1 MNYESIPFQNM
12 LLQTIKDINEKTF
25 TLGYLHCAPWPIQT
39 DLIFRK
45 ILLDKLLVSSIQQKK
60 VLTNFLGWSKRKI
73 SVIPSLRFKKN
84 KKKQF
89 NGYIFLPFNLKKNN
103 NYLKRFEELIFEKKI
118 NFGKIEIRIHP
129 LNKKSS
135 THLETASKFKKMISL
150 NKKNFYGKKK
160 HLSFFFGSATGV
172 CIQALEEG
180 TKIIHFPDDK
190 TDIFSNKIW
199 DPIKV
204 CFLKE
209 GIFSYELKKYNKLF
223 LVNYEKNKS
232 KKYLSI

>member
-1 MNYESIPFQNM
+1 M
-12 LLQTIKDINEKTF
+12 LL
-25 TLGYLHCAPWPIQT
+25 
-39 DLIFRK
+39 
-45 ILLDKLLVSSIQQKK
+45 
-60 VLTNFLGWSKRKI
+60 
-73 SVIPSLRFKKN
+73 
-84 KKKQF
+84 
-89 NGYIFLPFNLKKNN
+89 
-103 NYLKRFEELIFEKKI
+103 
-118 NFGKIEIRIHP
+118 
-129 LNKKSS
+129 
-135 THLETASKFKKMISL
+135 
-150 NKKNFYGKKK
+150 KKK